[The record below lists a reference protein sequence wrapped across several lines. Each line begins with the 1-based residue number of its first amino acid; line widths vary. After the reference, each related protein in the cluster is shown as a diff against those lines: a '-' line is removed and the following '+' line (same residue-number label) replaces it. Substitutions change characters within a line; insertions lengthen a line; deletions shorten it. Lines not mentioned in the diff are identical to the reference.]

1 MDDEVN
7 FSIKTPLQREVS
19 YFFLWCIVIAA
30 ISWYW
35 VYPRVLFLMAGLHP
49 IGILMDLAIV
59 GTILS
64 VCIFL
69 ALRNFFSRDVIT
81 VTKEKIRIRSGVF
94 AQDAEFH
101 WSQIVG
107 FEQSVSAPAN
117 ITSRVL
123 RIKIANDMNNTL
135 LCAKDKPVATVHDVW
150 EGELP
155 ERADRIAERLTA
167 YQKKHICVD

>member
-19 YFFLWCIVIAA
+19 YFFLWCIVIVA
-30 ISWYW
+30 IALYL
-35 VYPRVLFLMAGLHP
+35 VYPRVLFLIAGVHP
-49 IGILMDLAIV
+49 AGIFIELVVAGVM
-59 GTILS
+59 LS

-69 ALRNFFSRDVIT
+69 ALRSLFSRDVIT
-81 VTKEKIRIRSGVF
+81 VTKETIRIRNGVF
-94 AQDAEFH
+94 ALETQYH

-107 FEQSVSAPAN
+107 FEQSVSSPAD

-135 LCAKDKPVATVHDVW
+135 LCAKDKPVAMVHDVW

-155 ERADRIAERLTA
+155 ERAERIAERLTA

>member
-7 FSIKTPLQREVS
+7 FSIRTPLQREAS
-19 YFFLWCIVIAA
+19 YLFLWLIVIAA
-30 ISWYW
+30 IIWYW
-35 VYPRVLFLMAGLHP
+35 VYPRVLFLIAGVHP
-49 IGILMDLAIV
+49 VGIFIDLVIV
-59 GTILS
+59 GAILS
-64 VCIFL
+64 VCIYL

-81 VTKEKIRIRSGVF
+81 VTKEKISIRSGAF
-94 AQDAEFH
+94 AQDAQYH

-123 RIKIANDMNNTL
+123 RIKIAGDMNNTL
-135 LCAKDKPVATVHDVW
+135 LCAKDKPVARVHDVW

-155 ERADRIAERLTA
+155 ERAERIAERLTA